1 MNGETVTWHRR
12 VDTGKLD
19 RYRKP
24 ILVDADTDIDD
35 VLVAPSF
42 GNETAG
48 TADDT
53 SSTQITLYFTSPLG
67 TSADDEFTV
76 RGVRYK
82 AVGPEADWSTGF
94 TDWNPGSA
102 LQLDRREYVG
112 G

>member
-1 MNGETVTWHRR
+1 MGETVTWHHR
-12 VDTGKLD
+12 VDTGRRD
-19 RYRKP
+19 RYNKP
-24 ILVDADTDIDD
+24 ILEDADTPIDD

-42 GNETAG
+42 GDETAG

-53 SSTQITLYFTSPLG
+53 SSTKITLYFTAAVG
-67 TSADDEFTV
+67 ASAADEFTV

-82 AVGPEADWSTGF
+82 AVGPEADWSAGF

-102 LQLDRREYVG
+102 LQLDRKEYVG